1 MSLSMCAAGVEGGW
15 QGQAAA
21 WGCSVL
27 LGWIHGRGPGGQVEG
42 SWEVLGLKLAGIWRI
57 WVLKAVVGGEVCE
70 RFWVFVVQMAVCG
83 GAGGFCRINPASRA
97 DPGLLGSPG
106 SATTPLSWAF
116 LSVEPD
122 CGASSSWFGAQMGGG
137 ALGSGE
143 RLQGRAMWRSACGPP
158 CGPGLC
164 TVRGCWDRTEQER
177 EVTVGLMGF
186 ICHKPEYLWKKDDC
200 DPSGRNFSHCLSIQ
214 MTPLQGDMPLVLLLD
229 GKVLLCP
236 SFVYLHMCYQMN
248 HGKRPAKCSRRTP
261 VGCLE

>member
-1 MSLSMCAAGVEGGW
+1 MSLSMCAAGVEGGR

-70 RFWVFVVQMAVCG
+70 PFWVFVVQMAVCG

-122 CGASSSWFGAQMGGG
+122 CGASSSWFGTQMGWVLWDQGKGCRGG
-137 ALGSGE
+137 QCGGLLVALLVAWGSALCAGVGTGLS
-143 RLQGRAMWRSACGPP
+143 RRGRSPWGSWG
-158 CGPGLC
+158 
-164 TVRGCWDRTEQER
+164 
-177 EVTVGLMGF
+177 
-186 ICHKPEYLWKKDDC
+186 
-200 DPSGRNFSHCLSIQ
+200 
-214 MTPLQGDMPLVLLLD
+214 
-229 GKVLLCP
+229 
-236 SFVYLHMCYQMN
+236 SFVTNQNIC
-248 HGKRPAKCSRRTP
+248 GRRMT
-261 VGCLE
+261 VTLQEETFHTVLASK